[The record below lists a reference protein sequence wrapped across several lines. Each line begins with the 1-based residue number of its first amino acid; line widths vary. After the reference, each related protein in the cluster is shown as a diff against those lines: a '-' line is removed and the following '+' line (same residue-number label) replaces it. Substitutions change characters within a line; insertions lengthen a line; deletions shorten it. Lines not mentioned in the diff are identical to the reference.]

1 VSSLRSLT
9 KSKIPNPK
17 FIEIPRR
24 EHRNRMKISKPAIH
38 QIVAGFVDGDAI
50 SNLALTLQGVFRGW
64 GYDSE
69 IFCPRRHIT
78 PKMSGRAKD
87 IGEHRPLSCRGHIVI
102 FHFSIGS
109 ETTEYFARL
118 PERKV
123 LVYHNITPGHYY
135 RSLYDG
141 RETLLTQG
149 RKELKALAST
159 PDLSLADSSFNAG
172 ELEEAGFRN
181 VRVMPIILNM
191 DHLSCPPDRSIVTRY
206 RDGMKNILFVGRIV
220 PNKRFEDL
228 IKACYAYRLFLNRK
242 ARLLLVGSYI
252 DLERYLALL
261 RNMVRELKLDNV
273 IFTGH
278 IRLEQL
284 TAYYR
289 AADLFLCMSEHEG
302 FCIPLLEAMHFG
314 IPILAYG
321 AAAVPETLGG
331 SGVLVREKD
340 FPRIAELMDLLL
352 NDVSLR
358 EGIIRRQRGRLRDFD
373 PAHLEKKL
381 KGYLA
386 PWLPS

>member
-1 VSSLRSLT
+1 
-9 KSKIPNPK
+9 
-17 FIEIPRR
+17 
-24 EHRNRMKISKPAIH
+24 MIH
-38 QIVAGFVDGDAI
+38 VEND
-50 SNLALTLQGVFRGW
+50 
-64 GYDSE
+64 
-69 IFCPRRHIT
+69 RHH
-78 PKMSGRAKD
+78 P
-87 IGEHRPLSCRGHIVI
+87 HV
-102 FHFSIGS
+102 
-109 ETTEYFARL
+109 
-118 PERKV
+118 PE
-123 LVYHNITPGHYY
+123 
-135 RSLYDG
+135 
-141 RETLLTQG
+141 
-149 RKELKALAST
+149 
-159 PDLSLADSSFNAG
+159 
-172 ELEEAGFRN
+172 
-181 VRVMPIILNM
+181 
-191 DHLSCPPDRSIVTRY
+191 
-206 RDGMKNILFVGRIV
+206 
-220 PNKRFEDL
+220 
-228 IKACYAYRLFLNRK
+228 

-289 AADLFLCMSEHEG
+289 AADLFLCMSAHEG